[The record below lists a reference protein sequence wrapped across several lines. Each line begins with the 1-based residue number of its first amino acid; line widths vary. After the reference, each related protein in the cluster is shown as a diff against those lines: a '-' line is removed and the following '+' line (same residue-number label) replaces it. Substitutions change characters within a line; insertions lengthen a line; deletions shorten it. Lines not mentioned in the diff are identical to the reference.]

1 MTKTTVRI
9 ATGIGSLRASIAAA
23 TLALAL
29 PTLAAA
35 QIGVELQRPVHM
47 QGYWDHN
54 ANDPGII
61 GTVTFAAKGTKN
73 RVFGA
78 TAVQAY
84 MDPMQGTQ
92 VFTNATMAPVITVEG
107 SKDLVD
113 SMMGA
118 PANKKVN
125 VFGMFIA
132 QPSANFILMSV
143 HIEPGPKPGA
153 SGSSKTPTNN

>member
-1 MTKTTVRI
+1 MTTTVLRI
-9 ATGIGSLRASIAAA
+9 AKGTGSFCASIATA

-54 ANDPGII
+54 SNDPGIV

-84 MDPMQGTQ
+84 MDPEQGTQ
-92 VFTNATMAPVITVEG
+92 VFSSATMAPVITVEG
-107 SKDLVD
+107 SKDMVD
-113 SMMGA
+113 AMMGA

-132 QPSANFILMSV
+132 EPSANFILMSV
-143 HIEPGPKPGA
+143 HIEPGPKPDA
-153 SGSSKTPTNN
+153 SGSSKTPASN